1 MAKGNTLVY
10 VLAKN
15 GQPLMPTSRCGKV
28 RRLLNT
34 KQAKVVKRCP
44 FTIQLLYDT
53 TNCVQPIDLG
63 IDAGSEH
70 IGTSA
75 CTERKEL
82 YASEI
87 QLRTDITKILSDR
100 RQYRRSRRNR
110 KTRYR
115 KPRFL
120 NRVHA
125 KNKGWLA
132 PSVEAKISAHLKTVG
147 DIAKI
152 LPVSHIMIET
162 ASFDMQLIQAIR
174 DDKPHPEGTDY
185 QQGDQLGFWN
195 VREYVLFRDGHTCQC
210 CKGRSKDRILNVHHI
225 ESRKTGGDSPDN
237 LITLCEYCHKQYH
250 LGKIKLPDSI
260 KRVQSLRDA
269 AFMGIMR
276 WTFYNRLKELYPG
289 IVSMTYG
296 YITKNTRIRH
306 GLEKSHAVD
315 ARCISGHPDA
325 NPLGFIYFQKKVRCH
340 NRQLRKANTLK
351 GGIVKS
357 NQAEKEVQG
366 FRLFDRVA
374 YNGQE
379 CFVFAR
385 RTSGYFDLRL
395 LDGTKVHA
403 SASFKKIRLKE
414 RSGTTL
420 TERRSRGNSSPPYAI
435 A

>member
-28 RRLLNT
+28 RRLLNSH
-34 KQAKVVKRCP
+34 KVTIVKRCP
-44 FTIQLLYDT
+44 FTIQLLYET
-53 TNCVQPIDLG
+53 TSIVQPTDLG

-70 IGTSA
+70 VGVSA
-75 CTERKEL
+75 CTGNREV
-82 YASEI
+82 YASEV
-87 QLRTDITKILSDR
+87 QLRTDITKNLSDR
-100 RQYRRSRRNR
+100 REFRRSRRNR

-125 KNKGWLA
+125 KFKGWLA
-132 PSVEAKISAHLKTVG
+132 PSVEEKILAHLKTVE
-147 DIAKI
+147 DITKI
-152 LPVSHIMIET
+152 LPISNITIET
-162 ASFDMQLIQAIR
+162 ASFDTQLLKAIR
-174 DDKPHPEGTDY
+174 DGNPLPEGTDY

-195 VREYVLFRDGHTCQC
+195 AREYVLFRDGHTCQC
-210 CKGRSKDRILNVHHI
+210 CKGKSKDKILNVHHI

-250 LGKIKLPDSI
+250 LGRISLPKSI
-260 KRVQSLRDA
+260 RRGQSLRDA

-276 WTFYNRLKELYPG
+276 WTCYDRLKERYPG
-289 IVSMTYG
+289 MVSMTYG
-296 YITKNTRIRH
+296 YLTKNTRIRH
-306 GLEKSHAVD
+306 GLEKTHAVD

-325 NPLGFIYFQKKVRCH
+325 EPLGYYYLSKKVRCH

-379 CFVFAR
+379 CFVFGR

-420 TERRSRGNSSPPYAI
+420 TERRSRDTA